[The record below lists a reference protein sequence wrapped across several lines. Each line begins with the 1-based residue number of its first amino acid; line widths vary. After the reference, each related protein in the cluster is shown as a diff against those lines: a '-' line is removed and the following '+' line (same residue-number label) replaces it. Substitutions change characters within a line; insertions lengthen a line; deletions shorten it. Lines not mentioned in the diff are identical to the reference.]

1 MHQRGTIPRNESILP
16 PVSTSLEETIAD
28 MAACWDELSV
38 LQVLSAMVTSD
49 PQII

>member
-1 MHQRGTIPRNESILP
+1 MHQRGIIPRNERILP
-16 PVSTSLEETIAD
+16 SISTSLEETIAD
-28 MAACWDELSV
+28 MATCWDELSV